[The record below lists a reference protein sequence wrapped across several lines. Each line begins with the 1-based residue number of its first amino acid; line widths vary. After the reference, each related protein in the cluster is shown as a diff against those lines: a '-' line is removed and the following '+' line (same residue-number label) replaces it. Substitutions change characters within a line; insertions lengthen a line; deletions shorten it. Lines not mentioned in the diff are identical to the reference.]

1 MSHYTPLL
9 DLLPERI
16 MFLYGSL
23 LQGNVQFNQEGSVL
37 TLTGVDIPYDS
48 TTIDQHISE
57 IDTLISTYEQE
68 DPVNEDM
75 ILTLEDIKRV
85 LQDTK
90 DRLSWLQ

>member
-1 MSHYTPLL
+1 MNHYIPLL

-57 IDTLISTYEQE
+57 INTLISTYEQE

-75 ILTLEDIKRV
+75 ISTLEDIKRI

>member
-1 MSHYTPLL
+1 MNHYIPLL

-23 LQGNVQFNQEGSVL
+23 LQGNVQFNQEGSTL
-37 TLTGVDIPYDS
+37 SLTGVDIPYDS

-57 IDTLISTYEQE
+57 IDNLIATYEQE

-75 ILTLEDIKRV
+75 ISTLEDIKRV

>member
-1 MSHYTPLL
+1 MSHYIPLL
-9 DLLPERI
+9 NLLPDRI

-37 TLTGVDIPYDS
+37 TLTGIDIPYDS

-57 IDTLISTYEQE
+57 VDALIITYEQGE
-68 DPVNEDM
+68 HANEDM
-75 ILTLEDIKRV
+75 VLTLKDIKNI

-90 DRLSWLQ
+90 DRLLWLQ

>member
-1 MSHYTPLL
+1 MNHYTPLL

-23 LQGNVQFNQEGSVL
+23 LQGNVQFNQEGSTL
-37 TLTGVDIPYDS
+37 SLTGVDIPYDS
-48 TTIDQHISE
+48 ITIDQHISE
-57 IDTLISTYEQE
+57 IDNLIATYEQE

-75 ILTLEDIKRV
+75 ISTLEDIKRV

>member
-1 MSHYTPLL
+1 MNHYTPLL

-23 LQGNVQFNQEGSVL
+23 LQGNVQFNQEGSTL
-37 TLTGVDIPYDS
+37 SLTGVDIPYDS
-48 TTIDQHISE
+48 TTIDQHISK
-57 IDTLISTYEQE
+57 IDNLIATYEQE
-68 DPVNEDM
+68 DSVNEDM
-75 ILTLEDIKRV
+75 ISTLEDIKRV